1 MLLLNPGDQSSQD
14 VLDHLMHVCL
24 VGLHEL
30 RHVIEELRPGKV
42 LNAVA
47 QDGHYPPE
55 VIAQP
60 VFEGLIA
67 QKGAQRIEGLQRD
80 HSLVSCIGQRGEEE
94 VHNLEEGS

>member
-1 MLLLNPGDQSSQD
+1 VLLLNPGDQSSQD
-14 VLDHLMHVCL
+14 VLDHLVHVCF

-30 RHVIEELRPGKV
+30 CHVIEELGPGKV

-47 QDGHYPPE
+47 QDRHNAPE

-67 QKGAQRIEGLQRD
+67 QKGAQ
-80 HSLVSCIGQRGEEE
+80 
-94 VHNLEEGS
+94 